1 MLNLSVNKV
10 IKNGYISL
18 GFQAFPIL
26 AALILIPINL
36 KAYGNE
42 LWGTY
47 VLSINII
54 FMFLYLSIGINP
66 TINYELP
73 KLLKEKNHEKIKIL
87 LSNGF
92 YVNLF
97 ISLFFGLL
105 IFLGSKFI
113 AYNIYSIKSEEF
125 INIIKLSALCGS
137 ISLMISFFRNVF
149 EAKQE
154 FYLVSLNRVII
165 SVSIFLVPFIFYY
178 QNNLNLLL
186 ILSLLITIYSSVLL
200 IYMIFFF
207 MDFGFLDF
215 KLLNKTLIFSLFS
228 FGFWLSLQ
236 TLVQQFFVSFDN
248 IIITNLL
255 GIEQLPYYSTVY
267 DLSSRLLIIPTSISA
282 GLVPAISY
290 WLKENSITQIKV
302 LVEKL
307 YRKIFIL
314 IIPSSIILIFFSK
327 IFLKLW
333 ISEEFSNNS
342 YIAFIIIIIAFNFI
356 TYSFLNF
363 KIIIGYGRPDYFFYM
378 TFFSV
383 LIFSFLTYV
392 LIQDYG
398 INGVA
403 FSVLVK
409 GIIDCFSSK
418 IYLTKILKL

>member
-18 GFQAFPIL
+18 AFQVFPIL
-26 AALILIPINL
+26 AGLILIPINL

-73 KLLKEKNHEKIKIL
+73 KLLKEKNNQKIKVL

-113 AYNIYSIKSEEF
+113 AYNIYSIQSEEF
-125 INIIKLSALCGS
+125 IKIIKLSALCGS

-154 FYLVSLNRVII
+154 FYLVSINRVII

-178 QNNLNLLL
+178 QNNLSLLS
-186 ILSLLITIYSSVLL
+186 ILSLLIVIYSLVLL
-200 IYMIFFF
+200 TYMIFFF
-207 MDFGFLDF
+207 VDFGFLDF
-215 KLLNKTLIFSLFS
+215 KLLNKTIIFTLFS
-228 FGFWLSLQ
+228 FGLWLSLQ

-248 IIITNLL
+248 VIITNLL

-282 GLVPAISY
+282 GLVPAISF
-290 WLKENSITQIKV
+290 WLKENNTTQIKV
-302 LVEKL
+302 LVKKL
-307 YRKIFIL
+307 YRKVFIM
-314 IIPSSIILIFFSK
+314 IIPCSIILIVFSK
-327 IFLKLW
+327 IFLTLW
-333 ISEEFSNNS
+333 ISKEFSNNS
-342 YIAFIIIIIAFNFI
+342 YIAFIIIIVAFNFI
-356 TYSFLNF
+356 TYSFINF
-363 KIIIGYGRPDYFFYM
+363 KIIIGYGKPEHFFYM

-383 LIFSFLTYV
+383 LIFSV
-392 LIQDYG
+392 LSYILISDFG

-403 FSVLVK
+403 FSVLIK
-409 GIIDCFSSK
+409 GMIDCLSSK
-418 IYLTKILKL
+418 IYLSKILKF

>member
-1 MLNLSVNKV
+1 MLNLSVNRV

-18 GFQAFPIL
+18 AFQAFPIL
-26 AALILIPINL
+26 AGLILIPINL
-36 KAYGNE
+36 KAFGNE

-73 KLLKEKNHEKIKIL
+73 KLLKEKNNHKIKVL

-97 ISLFFGLL
+97 VSLFFGLL

-113 AYNIYSIKSEEF
+113 AYNIYSIQSEEF
-125 INIIKLSALCGS
+125 IKIIKLSALCGS

-178 QNNLNLLL
+178 QNNLSLLS
-186 ILSLLITIYSSVLL
+186 ILSLLIVIYSLVLL
-200 IYMIFFF
+200 TYMIFFF
-207 MDFGFLDF
+207 VDFGFLNI
-215 KLLNKTLIFSLFS
+215 KLLNKALIFTLFS
-228 FGFWLSLQ
+228 FGLWLSLQ

-248 IIITNLL
+248 VIITNFL

-290 WLKENSITQIKV
+290 WLKENNLTQIKV
-302 LVEKL
+302 LVNKL
-307 YRKIFIL
+307 YRKIFII
-314 IIPSSIILIFFSK
+314 IIPCS
-327 IFLKLW
+327 IFLIVFSEIFLTLW
-333 ISEEFSNNS
+333 ISKEFSENS

-356 TYSFLNF
+356 TYSFINF
-363 KIIIGYGRPDYFFYM
+363 KIIIGYGKPEYFFYM

-383 LIFSFLTYV
+383 LIFAVLSFI
-392 LIQDYG
+392 LISDFG

-403 FSVLVK
+403 FSVLIK

-418 IYLTKILKL
+418 IYLSKILKF